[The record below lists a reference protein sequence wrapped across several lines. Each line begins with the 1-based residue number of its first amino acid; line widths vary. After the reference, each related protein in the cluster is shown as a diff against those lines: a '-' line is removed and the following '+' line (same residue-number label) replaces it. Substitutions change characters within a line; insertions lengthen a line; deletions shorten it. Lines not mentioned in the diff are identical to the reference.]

1 MTNSRQAKGKNNM
14 RLIPGDNA
22 HIEQKNSPSLLA
34 HNLSMLLK
42 QHSLSISQLSQL
54 LNIPIMTIRRLLSG
68 ETEDPRISTL
78 KLIAHYFNVSVDFLI
93 GEDSHTF
100 LLAEKKVKSHLIPK
114 VTWDLLPNIH
124 HQDITTVTKEW
135 ESIAL
140 SGNEVVS
147 AKAFALESKPSMY
160 PRFPRGTVFIIDPD
174 TTAKDGDIVLIKFK
188 EHNEYTMKELIIDPP
203 EWRLSPLV
211 TDSST
216 INFHQESHTIVGVV
230 ILTLLYNSR
239 FHRL

>member
-1 MTNSRQAKGKNNM
+1 M
-14 RLIPGDNA
+14 RFKPSDNA
-22 HIEQKNSPSLLA
+22 YIEHKKSHNLLA
-34 HNLSMLLK
+34 NNLSILLK
-42 QHSLSISQLSQL
+42 QHDLTISQLSQL
-54 LNIPIMTIRRLLSG
+54 LSIPIMTIRRLLSG

-78 KLIAHYFNVSVDFLI
+78 KIIAHYFNVSVDFLI
-93 GEDSHTF
+93 GEDSQAF
-100 LLAEKKVKSHLIPK
+100 LLAEKKIKSHLIPK
-114 VTWDLLPNIH
+114 VTWDELPNFNH
-124 HQDITTVTKEW
+124 KDMTTKAW

-140 SGNEVVS
+140 SSHEVISTKV
-147 AKAFALESKPSMY
+147 FALESKPSMY
-160 PRFPRGTVFIIDPD
+160 PRFPRGAVFIIDPD

-211 TDSST
+211 TNSST

-239 FHRL
+239 FQGL